1 MINKKKKKIFA
12 FIFARGGSKRIKN
25 KNLRKINGKS
35 LVERKINFSKNINI
49 FDEIFLSS
57 DSQKILNLGKKNNIN
72 IIKRPKKISKDNSP
86 ETLAWKHAIK
96 EANKFSESYTMVVL
110 PCTSPLTIRSDIK
123 KCLREF
129 DKNKADL
136 VTTIA
141 ESERSPYY
149 NMVYKTKNKRI
160 KIFSS
165 KFNATNRKKIPKIYN
180 LANSVYVTSPK
191 YVLKNQFLYRG
202 KIISVLI
209 PQERF
214 LDIDSA
220 IDLKIANFLI
230 RKL

>member
-1 MINKKKKKIFA
+1 
-12 FIFARGGSKRIKN
+12 
-25 KNLRKINGKS
+25 
-35 LVERKINFSKNINI
+35 
-49 FDEIFLSS
+49 
-57 DSQKILNLGKKNNIN
+57 
-72 IIKRPKKISKDNSP
+72 
-86 ETLAWKHAIK
+86 
-96 EANKFSESYTMVVL
+96 MVVL
-110 PCTSPLTIRSDIK
+110 PCTSPLTIRMNVKVSKRIDK
-123 KCLREF
+123 KLTLLQQLQKG
-129 DKNKADL
+129 D
-136 VTTIA
+136 
-141 ESERSPYY
+141 SYY